1 MTKRELT
8 QEIEHKLGID
18 VVDVILIKG
27 RYFAIEPTPIT
38 DGYWVHEIFFKS
50 LSLDYRVL
58 IEIDS
63 HLDFNQTIEK
73 AKDYINELV
82 C

>member
-18 VVDVILIKG
+18 AVDVILIKG

-38 DGYWVHEIFFKS
+38 YGYWIHEIFFKS
-50 LSLDYRVL
+50 LSLDFRCIFYT
-58 IEIDS
+58 
-63 HLDFNQTIEK
+63 NTIEE

-82 C
+82 

>member
-18 VVDVILIKG
+18 AVDVILIKG

-38 DGYWVHEIFFKS
+38 EGYWIHEIFFNS
-50 LSLDYRVL
+50 LSLDYRVIMECCGYTL
-58 IEIDS
+58 EETK
-63 HLDFNQTIEK
+63 N
-73 AKDYINELV
+73 YINELV
-82 C
+82 